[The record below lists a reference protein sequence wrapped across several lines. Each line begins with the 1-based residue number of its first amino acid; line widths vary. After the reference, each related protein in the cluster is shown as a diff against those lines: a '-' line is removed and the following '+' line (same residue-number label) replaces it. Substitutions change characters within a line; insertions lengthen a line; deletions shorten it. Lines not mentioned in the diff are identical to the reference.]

1 MKITKTRLQQ
11 FINEALQEEG
21 IKIQFQEKSYGKKS
35 YKRDEGDYEESPKEE
50 LGSEAHACVAE
61 QTDIILGDLKKV
73 LEKWEEGE
81 YDSDEERWQAY
92 AKDIQGVVDE
102 YEASD
107 AIEFG
112 HSKEKCDEVHADQ
125 SHEEWE
131 KEEKSEKPKKSKEKE
146 EKKEKP
152 SSEKKSPSGSKAKG
166 PKLPPMTY
174 ESKLIDAVFGKLVS
188 ILPLKEQ
195 TACPADDRL
204 IDAEK
209 GLTDLLHKYKYATD
223 LPSYEATEAMRTVIT
238 ELSSIRNEISY
249 SFADCKVASAKLSAA
264 HKGLSVLIDRYKDA
278 TGELEQVMGWIY
290 SIRNDMSPSGG
301 TAP

>member
-21 IKIQFQEKSYGKKS
+21 ISIRLQED
-35 YKRDEGDYEESPKEE
+35 DEEPSEKSPKEE
-50 LGSEAHACVAE
+50 LGSEVRACVAE

-92 AKDIQGVVDE
+92 AKDIQGVVGE
-102 YEASD
+102 YEAG
-107 AIEFG
+107 EEGPEG
-112 HSKEKCDEVHADQ
+112 HSKEKCDEIHSGQ

-146 EKKEKP
+146 KKKEEP
-152 SSEKKSPSGSKAKG
+152 SSEKKSPSGSKKG

-188 ILPLKEQ
+188 ILPLKE
-195 TACPADDRL
+195 
-204 IDAEK
+204 
-209 GLTDLLHKYKYATD
+209 G
-223 LPSYEATEAMRTVIT
+223 
-238 ELSSIRNEISY
+238 
-249 SFADCKVASAKLSAA
+249 
-264 HKGLSVLIDRYKDA
+264 
-278 TGELEQVMGWIY
+278 
-290 SIRNDMSPSGG
+290 
-301 TAP
+301 

>member
-21 IKIQFQEKSYGKKS
+21 ISIRLQED
-35 YKRDEGDYEESPKEE
+35 DEEPSEESPKEE

-92 AKDIQGVVDE
+92 AKDIQGVVGE
-102 YEASD
+102 YEAST

-112 HSKEKCDEVHADQ
+112 HPEEKCDEIHPDQ

-152 SSEKKSPSGSKAKG
+152 SSEKKSSSGSKTKG

-174 ESKLIDAVFGKLVS
+174 ESKLVDAVFGKLVS
-188 ILPLKEQ
+188 ILPLKE
-195 TACPADDRL
+195 
-204 IDAEK
+204 
-209 GLTDLLHKYKYATD
+209 G
-223 LPSYEATEAMRTVIT
+223 
-238 ELSSIRNEISY
+238 
-249 SFADCKVASAKLSAA
+249 
-264 HKGLSVLIDRYKDA
+264 
-278 TGELEQVMGWIY
+278 
-290 SIRNDMSPSGG
+290 
-301 TAP
+301 